1 MKKLLIITGLLVSS
15 ALNASPININ
25 NADAKA
31 IAKALNG
38 VGNIRAEAIV
48 QYRAEHGEFSSV
60 DDLMK
65 VNGVNSKI
73 VEKNREDILLS
84 DK

>member
-1 MKKLLIITGLLVSS
+1 MKKMLIIIGLLFSFSLS
-15 ALNASPININ
+15 AAPINVN

-38 VGNIRAEAIV
+38 VGKVKSEAIV
-48 QYRAEHGEFSSV
+48 QYREEHGAFGSADE
-60 DDLMK
+60 LTK
-65 VNGVNSKI
+65 VRGVSRKI

-84 DK
+84 DN

>member
-1 MKKLLIITGLLVSS
+1 MKKILMIVGLLCAFSLQ
-15 ALNASPININ
+15 AAPININ

-38 VGNIRAEAIV
+38 VGKVKSEAII
-48 QYRAEHGEFSSV
+48 QYREEHGAFGSADE
-60 DDLMK
+60 LTK
-65 VNGVNSKI
+65 VRGVSRKI

>member
-1 MKKLLIITGLLVSS
+1 MKKILMIVGLLCAFSLQ
-15 ALNASPININ
+15 AAPININ

-38 VGNIRAEAIV
+38 VGKVKSEAII
-48 QYRAEHGEFSSV
+48 QYREEHGAFGSADE
-60 DDLMK
+60 LTK
-65 VNGVNSKI
+65 VRGVSRKI

-84 DK
+84 DN

>member
-1 MKKLLIITGLLVSS
+1 MKKILMIVGLLCAFSLQ
-15 ALNASPININ
+15 AAPININ

-38 VGNIRAEAIV
+38 VGKVKSEAIV
-48 QYRAEHGEFSSV
+48 QYREEHGAFGSADE
-60 DDLMK
+60 LTK
-65 VNGVNSKI
+65 VRGVSRKI

-84 DK
+84 DN

>member
-1 MKKLLIITGLLVSS
+1 MKKLLMIAGLLCAFSLQ
-15 ALNASPININ
+15 ATPININ

-38 VGNIRAEAIV
+38 VGKVKSEAIV
-48 QYRAEHGEFSSV
+48 QYRKKHGKFGTA
-60 DDLMK
+60 DDLAK
-65 VNGVNSKI
+65 VNGVSRKT

-84 DK
+84 DN